1 MNLKKWTH
9 GKRTVL
15 LEHPRITLVEDIVD
29 LPDGSTMPYIRMAP
43 TKKHSVAVIALNN
56 DGEMLVQREYSYPP
70 DEIMWQLP
78 GGGAELDEDVIEAAK
93 RELSEESG
101 LTAKTA
107 TVIGYFYTA
116 NRLTDQ
122 RQYVVVCTD
131 LIEKKSEADQGEFI
145 ETHWL
150 SMADINEK
158 VAKGEITNINFLAC
172 LRLWESTV
180 RNG

>member
-1 MNLKKWTH
+1 MTLKKWTH
-9 GKRTVL
+9 SKRTIL
-15 LEHPRITLVEDIVD
+15 LEHPRMTLMEDIVD

-43 TKKHSVAVIALNN
+43 AKKHSVAVIALN
-56 DGEMLVQREYSYPP
+56 DMGKILVQQEYSYPP

-78 GGGAELDEDVIEAAK
+78 GGGTEFGEDIIEAAK

-101 LTAKTA
+101 YTAKTA
-107 TVIGYFYTA
+107 KVIGYFYTA

-131 LIEKKSEADQGEFI
+131 LVKKKAKADQGEFI
-145 ETHWL
+145 RNYWL
-150 SMADINEK
+150 SKANINKK

-172 LRLWESTV
+172 LQLWEHAE
-180 RNG
+180 

>member
-1 MNLKKWTH
+1 MTLKKWNRS
-9 GKRTVL
+9 KRSIL
-15 LEHPRITLVEDIVD
+15 IQHPRITLVEDIVN

-56 DGEMLVQREYSYPP
+56 MNEILVQREYSYPP
-70 DEIMWQLP
+70 NEIMWQLP
-78 GGGAELDEDVIEAAK
+78 GGGVEPDEDILETAK

-101 LTAKTA
+101 FTAKTA
-107 TVIGYFYTA
+107 KVIGYFYTA

-131 LIEKKSEADQGEFI
+131 LTKKKAQHDQGEFI

-150 SMADINEK
+150 TKADIDKK
-158 VAKGEITNINFLAC
+158 VATGKITNINFLAC
-172 LRLWESTV
+172 LHLWEHAK
-180 RNG
+180 